1 MMGYAEERDLSMT
14 TTSAILPSQIHSS
27 NKTGKMVAPKGDSD
41 EIDEVEM
48 LLDKIEIEIEM
59 NQKHQENKT
68 IKNYESKQNMDE
80 LKEIEYQTFYEKKK
94 TLLKNLRINFSELKG
109 K

>member
-1 MMGYAEERDLSMT
+1 
-14 TTSAILPSQIHSS
+14 
-27 NKTGKMVAPKGDSD
+27 MVAPKGDSD
-41 EIDEVEM
+41 DIDEVEM

-80 LKEIEYQTFYEKKK
+80 LKEIEYQTF
-94 TLLKNLRINFSELKG
+94 
-109 K
+109 